1 MLIAVDSCWVF
12 PRARG
17 SWCVDLTAIA
27 PVPWPG
33 GGSLSGSHPG
43 KACARPIVIIL
54 SLLQNYKNA
63 VTPAEAG
70 VQKPLTSL
78 DSCFR
83 RNDRKKLIY
92 AQAAQKG
99 PDARRRAG
107 DPSAGWVQ
115 ARGVLGPYAAAPRKC
130 ANPPTADRWAFF
142 SSLLGQ
148 GQMIVVEYPEGFR
161 AGSTARGSF

>member
-1 MLIAVDSCWVF
+1 MVCGSYSHRT
-12 PRARG
+12 RAMA
-17 SWCVDLTAIA
+17 W
-27 PVPWPG
+27 

-83 RNDRKKLIY
+83 RNDRKKH
-92 AQAAQKG
+92 
-99 PDARRRAG
+99 
-107 DPSAGWVQ
+107 V
-115 ARGVLGPYAAAPRKC
+115 
-130 ANPPTADRWAFF
+130 
-142 SSLLGQ
+142 
-148 GQMIVVEYPEGFR
+148 
-161 AGSTARGSF
+161 